1 MILYL
6 HGFNSSSA
14 SGKAQATLTAA
25 RAAGIECVAP
35 DLPDRPAAAMRMC
48 AELCAGRQVLVAGSS
63 LGGYYA
69 TSLVEQGLARR
80 GVLINPAVAV
90 AHKLRGEVGKQQQNF
105 HSDATYVFTAEHC
118 RELEEM
124 EVASVA
130 DASRYLLL
138 VQQGDELLDYREAV
152 TYYAGAEQVVEE
164 GGDHGF
170 VDYERHL
177 PRVLELARLVE
188 NVDPE

>member
-14 SGKAQATLTAA
+14 SGKAQATLAAA
-25 RAAGIECVAP
+25 RAVGIECVAP
-35 DLPDRPAAAMRMC
+35 DLPHRPAAALRLC
-48 AELCAGRQVLVAGSS
+48 AELCAGRRALAVGSS

-69 TSLVEQGLARR
+69 TSLVERGLARL

-90 AHKLRGEVGKQQQNF
+90 AAKLQGEIGKTQRNY
-105 HSDATYVFTAEHC
+105 SSEEVYEFTADHH
-118 RELEEM
+118 RELAEAELP
-124 EVASVA
+124 AVA
-130 DASRYLLL
+130 DGSRYLLL
-138 VQQGDELLDYREAV
+138 AQKGDELLDYREAAA
-152 TYYAGAEQVVEE
+152 YYAGAEQIIEE

-170 VDYERHL
+170 AGYERHL

-188 NVDPE
+188 DAAAE